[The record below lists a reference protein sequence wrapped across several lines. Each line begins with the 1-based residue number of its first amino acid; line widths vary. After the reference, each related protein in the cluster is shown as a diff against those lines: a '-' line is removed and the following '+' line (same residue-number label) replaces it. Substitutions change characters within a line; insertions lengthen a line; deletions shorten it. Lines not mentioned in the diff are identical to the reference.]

1 MTMTVRDLMTED
13 VQALP
18 PNATVAE
25 LLELMD
31 HYRIRHVPVVE
42 DGELVGLVSH
52 RDVVRG
58 ALGGLDQ
65 LPMSQRQQLL
75 QRITVDEV
83 MIEDPETV
91 DPDTDLRQAGELM
104 LENKFG
110 CLPVTE
116 GSSLVGIITEA
127 DFVRYVLDL
136 IDRE

>member
-1 MTMTVRDLMTED
+1 MTTTVRDLMTED
-13 VQALP
+13 VRALP

-31 HYRIRHVPVVE
+31 RLRIRHVPVVE
-42 DGELVGLVSH
+42 DGEIVGLVSH

-75 QRITVDEV
+75 EQITIAEV
-83 MIEDPETV
+83 MVEDPETIA
-91 DPDTDLRQAGELM
+91 PDADLRQAAELM

-110 CLPVTE
+110 CLPVAE
-116 GSSLVGIITEA
+116 GSGLVGILTEA
-127 DFVRYVLDL
+127 DFVRHVLDL
-136 IDRE
+136 LDQE